1 MVVCCSGGV
10 SSLAAE
16 LSADSH
22 TIAKRAG
29 VGDKVGVPFSAC

>member
-1 MVVCCSGGV
+1 MVVCRYDGV
-10 SSLAAE
+10 SSMAAE
-16 LSADSH
+16 LSADSC